1 MSPALR
7 LINLERNEASFK
19 EVPFKKHIG
28 VPEKKEFQDLF
39 LLRDDF
45 NIGIFRDYVR
55 FKEDESLKH
64 GAFFLENVFVSD
76 HWGLVRSITTNGIF
90 NLTPGF
96 GWMPDHFAH
105 LISKG
110 HVSET
115 ATGDYL
121 LHHDDAPKV
130 TLSGFSALLSFPGA
144 LTFGHWIVDI
154 WGRVEILKRLGV
166 FHDLDHFLVPSPVSE
181 WMRSFFA
188 FFEID
193 ANLIRPLSREK
204 NYYCE
209 NLVIPTVPSQ
219 SSGGIIPASI
229 FGNQF
234 RRRSEYISRWLPT
247 GHDDW
252 SGPLFLRHTPLTSD
266 KNRSLANA
274 LDAEA
279 VILSSGG
286 RVVDPVNIP
295 IGELLQLI
303 KQSSIVV
310 GQDSSALHNISFVG
324 KDLIVIE
331 TVRRRNMLHV
341 SLQDIANKRV
351 GYLTSNNEHGLWKID
366 QGHLSNILEQS
377 LLKIQK

>member
-1 MSPALR
+1 M
-7 LINLERNEASFK
+7 NLERDVSSFR
-19 EVPFKKHIG
+19 EIPFRKHLFAPQKKN
-28 VPEKKEFQDLF
+28 FQDLF
-39 LLRDDF
+39 LLQDDF

-55 FKEDESLKH
+55 FKKDESLKH
-64 GAFFLENVFVSD
+64 GAFFLDNVIVSD
-76 HWGLVRSITTNGIF
+76 HWGLVRSPMRNGIF

-96 GWMPDHFAH
+96 GWMPDHLAH

-110 HVSET
+110 HVSE
-115 ATGDYL
+115 ATKGNYL
-121 LHHDDAPKV
+121 IHHDDAPKV
-130 TLSGFSALLSFPGA
+130 TLNGLSALLSFPGA

-166 FHDLDHFLVPSPVSE
+166 FHDFDHFLVPAPISE

-193 ANLIRPLSREK
+193 ANLIQPLSREK
-204 NYYCE
+204 NYCCE

-234 RRRSEYISRWLPT
+234 RLRSDYISRWLPK
-247 GHDDW
+247 GHDEW

-266 KNRSLANA
+266 KNRALANA

-279 VILSSGG
+279 VILSNGG

-310 GQDSSALHNISFVG
+310 GQDSSALHNIALVG

-331 TVRRRNMLHV
+331 TVTRRNMLHV

-351 GYLTSNNEHGLWKID
+351 AYLTSKNEQGLWKID

-377 LLKIQK
+377 LLKTQE